1 MRNEESPGFLIDAFL
16 IRVGLLALVAF
27 LLFSVLAIRLWNIQ
41 IVRAAEYEY
50 KDRRQ
55 SARRIR
61 VPAMRGEIFSREGS
75 AIVRNRPSFNVLFH
89 PAEMTTERSRDRA
102 KHIMTQ
108 ADQVARVIGRE
119 NPLNLETVRSHLNT
133 QPGLPITVFRDLS
146 DRERGSLN
154 ELYPPIRGLEITAEP
169 MREYPSYGETEKNN
183 LAAQLIGYVG
193 NGDPGD
199 ADDRREYFYYLPSL
213 VGRSGLEY
221 QYNRILS
228 GEAGSRFVMVNSSG
242 FVYEELEDPTPPV
255 NGSDLYLTLD
265 IDGQLAAESV
275 LEGYRG
281 AIVVMDANSGA
292 VRVMA
297 SSPTFFPSDF
307 VPSISY
313 DRFKKLNEDP
323 GKPFLNRAVRGSYM
337 PGSTIKPLT
346 ALAGLESGIPASKNY
361 DCEGVA
367 HYGYG
372 SGIHCT
378 ASYGHGSLDM
388 RQAIMKSC
396 NVYFVDLGVDVGINQ
411 LSYMFESA
419 GIGRKTG
426 IEIAESAGVLPRNG
440 PKWNKNET
448 AYVSIGQ
455 GKVEVTPLQA
465 AVFYGALANGGT
477 LYKPYLI
484 DHICKRDPLSG
495 MPVNESGAVP
505 EKTGTL
511 AASERS
517 LNVIREGM
525 YRVVNDSRGSGTKGR
540 ISSAVIYAK
549 TGTANVEGRPGVEAT
564 KNTWFNGFVTHPGTN
579 ELLSFAAVIENGES
593 GGGTTAP
600 LVAKMFTEWF
610 SKE

>member
-1 MRNEESPGFLIDAFL
+1 MQEEESPGFLVDAFL

-61 VPAMRGEIFSREGS
+61 VPAMRGEIFSREGKP
-75 AIVRNRPSFNVLFH
+75 IVRNRSSYNVLFH
-89 PAEMTTERSRDRA
+89 LAEMTTERSRDRA
-102 KHIMTQ
+102 KFIMNQ
-108 ADQVARVIGRE
+108 ADQIARVIGRK
-119 NPLNLETVRSHLNT
+119 NPLALETVRRHLNT

-146 DRERGSLN
+146 DKERGCLN
-154 ELYPPIRGLEITAEP
+154 ELYPPIRGMEITAEP
-169 MREYPSYGETEKNN
+169 MRDYPSYGEEEKNN

-193 NGDPGD
+193 NGDPGN

-221 QYNRILS
+221 QYNKILS

-275 LEGYRG
+275 LEGFHG

-297 SSPTFFPSDF
+297 SSPTFLPSEF

-313 DRFKKLNEDP
+313 DRFKEMNEDP

-337 PGSTIKPLT
+337 PGSTIKPLI
-346 ALAGLESGIPASKNY
+346 ALAGLENGIPSSKTY
-361 DCEGVA
+361 DCDGIG
-367 HYGYG
+367 HHGYG
-372 SGIHCT
+372 QGIHCT
-378 ASYGHGSLDM
+378 GIHGKLNM
-388 RQAIMKSC
+388 MQAIMRSC
-396 NVYFVDLGVDVGINQ
+396 NVYFVELGVEVGINQ

-426 IEIAESAGVLPRNG
+426 IEVAESTGILPRNG

-455 GKVEVTPLQA
+455 GKIEVTPLQA
-465 AVFYGALANGGT
+465 AVFYGAIANGGT

-495 MPVNESGAVP
+495 MPVNESGTVP
-505 EKTGTL
+505 EQTGTL
-511 AASERS
+511 AASENS
-517 LNVIREGM
+517 LNIVRDGM
-525 YRVVNDSRGSGTKGR
+525 YRVVHDSHGSGTKGR

-549 TGTANVEGRPGVEAT
+549 TGTANVEARPGAEAT
-564 KNTWFNGFVTHPGTN
+564 KNTWFNGFVTHPGTG

-593 GGGTTAP
+593 GGSTTAP